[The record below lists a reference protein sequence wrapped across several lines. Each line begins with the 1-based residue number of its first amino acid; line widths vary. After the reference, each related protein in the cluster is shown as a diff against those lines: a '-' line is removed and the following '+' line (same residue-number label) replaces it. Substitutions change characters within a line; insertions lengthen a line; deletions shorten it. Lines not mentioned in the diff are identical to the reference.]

1 MEIADKGEVE
11 SHVEN
16 GGGSRPGSQVENKS
30 GSKPGSPTRLQSTTP
45 AERRL
50 SRRRSWLPNR
60 SKPEPQGEVDG
71 PGPWLIRLD
80 EKLPYDPSP
89 LIRFQKVPELWQDHG
104 DTIIY
109 LHAGGHNL
117 GPSFKLD
124 SACYASSR
132 KLNSLVGRSQ
142 TGFQR
147 SSSQVRDRAGDD
159 QSPRSSLHPPPP
171 TPPPSSPQMGSST
184 NGSSSSSLGRRI
196 MSDSFDE
203 GTGEVHLHIPL
214 PLQSD
219 LTLPEPILTPDD
231 IEMLVAIRNVFA
243 FLVEGSL
250 VATSSHSSIFSIF
263 LRIADFLHRYEFTN
277 LDGSTLGEE
286 CASNFGRCLRY
297 FKLADVRTSREKTIE
312 AVVLGERM
320 RSFELYSEGF
330 VHAVGRYDDIIKLQS
345 PNFHL
350 ITEITR
356 LRLERAQIDLSTRLK
371 TVRTRLKDFEFP
383 ALFSGIASSTTSTES
398 KLVRF
403 KAWRFS
409 FLAMRRHVMSFY
421 RQRYGAWPPSARSKK
436 NSFEESGLN
445 RILLLELYQDF
456 CDLYDVLVN
465 RNSFTT
471 RSAELNS
478 EAMSTNMDDDESAP
492 ALRRVLG
499 EFDHSS
505 PPVQPPIPFD
515 TPLLPS
521 LTTTRRGYK
530 SLEPRRQRKE
540 RMKPLEADEIN
551 KALMQSYNRE
561 SIKATPFLEAFMS
574 FERKQA
580 HGKSIDEVNELRNG
594 QWMLLYAVLQSLP
607 LVVIDAP
614 DVKWTDGVEYFLC
627 EVPKG
632 TAPWSP
638 EDSKSKMSWY
648 GIAGGMGVVS
658 LPAELVEH
666 GVEGIYQRSHCW
678 QVADKWTINS
688 DVDISVGSYQSPENL
703 PTPTLQLP
711 PDSPELESTLPV
723 PLKKRSSTRIGL
735 EALPLPAGV
744 VPSGGK
750 HSSYYDPQK
759 SFADILEQ
767 VKNQAE
773 TKKK

>member
-1 MEIADKGEVE
+1 M
-11 SHVEN
+11 
-16 GGGSRPGSQVENKS
+16 
-30 GSKPGSPTRLQSTTP
+30 
-45 AERRL
+45 
-50 SRRRSWLPNR
+50 
-60 SKPEPQGEVDG
+60 
-71 PGPWLIRLD
+71 
-80 EKLPYDPSP
+80 
-89 LIRFQKVPELWQDHG
+89 PELWQDHG

-109 LHAGGHNL
+109 LHAGGTKL

-132 KLNSLVGRSQ
+132 KLSLLVGRRSQ
-142 TGFQR
+142 TGRQR
-147 SSSQVRDRAGDD
+147 SSSQAGDRAGSD
-159 QSPRSSLHPPPP
+159 QTPNSSLHPPPP
-171 TPPPSSPQMGSST
+171 PTSPPPPSSSPRLGSLT
-184 NGSSSSSLGRRI
+184 TDSSSSSQGRRT
-196 MSDSFDE
+196 MSEFFDE
-203 GTGEVHLHIPL
+203 GVGEVHLHIPL

-219 LTLPEPILTPDD
+219 LTMPDPILTSDD
-231 IEMLVAIRNVFA
+231 IETLVAIRNVFA
-243 FLVEGSL
+243 FLVEEPL
-250 VATSSHSSIFSIF
+250 VATSRHSSVFSIF
-263 LRIADFLHRYEFTN
+263 LRIANFLHLYEFTN

-286 CASNFGRCLRY
+286 SASNFGRCLRD

-320 RSFELYSEGF
+320 RSLELYSEGF
-330 VHAVGRYDDIIKLQS
+330 VHAVGRYDDIIKLER
-345 PNFHL
+345 PKFHL
-350 ITEITR
+350 IAEITR

-383 ALFSGIASSTTSTES
+383 ALFSGIASSTTSMES

-421 RQRYGAWPPSARSKK
+421 RQRYGAWPPSAKSKK

-465 RNSFTT
+465 RDALTT

-478 EAMSTNMDDDESAP
+478 EAMSISTDTEESAP

-530 SLEPRRQRKE
+530 YLEPRRQKKE
-540 RMKPLEADEIN
+540 RTKTLEADEIN

-561 SIKATPFLEAFMS
+561 SIRATPFLEAFMS

-580 HGKSIDEVNELRNG
+580 HGKSIDEMMELRNG

-614 DVKWTDGVEYFLC
+614 DVKWTEGVEYFLC

-632 TAPWSP
+632 TAPWCP
-638 EDSKSKMSWY
+638 EDSNRKMSWY

-666 GVEGIYQRSHCW
+666 GVEGIYRRSHCW
-678 QVADKWTINS
+678 EVAEKWTGNS
-688 DVDISVGSYQSPENL
+688 DVDTLVGSYQSPENL

-711 PDSPELESTLPV
+711 SDSEESEYSPSVSV
-723 PLKKRSSTRIGL
+723 PLKTRASMHIGL

-744 VPSGGK
+744 APSGAK
-750 HSSYYDPQK
+750 HTSYYDPQK

-767 VKNQAE
+767 VKNE
-773 TKKK
+773 TESKKKE

>member
-1 MEIADKGEVE
+1 
-11 SHVEN
+11 
-16 GGGSRPGSQVENKS
+16 
-30 GSKPGSPTRLQSTTP
+30 
-45 AERRL
+45 
-50 SRRRSWLPNR
+50 
-60 SKPEPQGEVDG
+60 
-71 PGPWLIRLD
+71 
-80 EKLPYDPSP
+80 
-89 LIRFQKVPELWQDHG
+89 
-104 DTIIY
+104 
-109 LHAGGHNL
+109 
-117 GPSFKLD
+117 
-124 SACYASSR
+124 
-132 KLNSLVGRSQ
+132 
-142 TGFQR
+142 
-147 SSSQVRDRAGDD
+147 
-159 QSPRSSLHPPPP
+159 
-171 TPPPSSPQMGSST
+171 
-184 NGSSSSSLGRRI
+184 
-196 MSDSFDE
+196 MSDLVDE
-203 GTGEVHLHIPL
+203 GAGEVHLHIPL

-219 LTLPEPILTPDD
+219 LTIPEPVLTSDD
-231 IEMLVAIRNVFA
+231 VEMLVAIRNVFA
-243 FLVEGSL
+243 FLVEEPL
-250 VATSSHSSIFSIF
+250 VATARHSSIFSIF

-286 CASNFGRCLRY
+286 SVSNFGRCLRD

-320 RSFELYSEGF
+320 RSLELYSEGF

-345 PNFHL
+345 PKFHL
-350 ITEITR
+350 ITESTR

-371 TVRTRLKDFEFP
+371 TVRTRLKDFEFS

-403 KAWRFS
+403 KAWRLS

-421 RQRYGAWPPSARSKK
+421 IHKYGAWPPSAKSKK

-465 RNSFTT
+465 RDALTT
-471 RSAELNS
+471 RSAEMNS
-478 EAMSTNMDDDESAP
+478 EAISITEDTDESAP

-515 TPLLPS
+515 TPILPS

-530 SLEPRRQRKE
+530 SLEPKRQKKE
-540 RMKPLEADEIN
+540 RTKPLEADEIN

-561 SIKATPFLEAFMS
+561 SIRATPFLEAFMT

-580 HGKSIDEVNELRNG
+580 HGKSIDEMNELRNG

-614 DVKWTDGVEYFLC
+614 DAKWTEGVEYFLC

-632 TAPWSP
+632 TAPWCP
-638 EDSKSKMSWY
+638 EDSTRKMSWY
-648 GIAGGMGVVS
+648 GIAGGLGVVS

-666 GVEGIYQRSHCW
+666 GVEGIYRRSHCW
-678 QVADKWTINS
+678 KVAEKWTN
-688 DVDISVGSYQSPENL
+688 VDMSADSYQSPDNL

-711 PDSPELESTLPV
+711 PDSPESESSLPV
-723 PLKKRSSTRIGL
+723 LPRKRNSTHFGL

-744 VPSGGK
+744 APSGAK
-750 HSSYYDPQK
+750 LSSSHDPQK

-773 TKKK
+773 TKK

>member
-1 MEIADKGEVE
+1 M
-11 SHVEN
+11 
-16 GGGSRPGSQVENKS
+16 
-30 GSKPGSPTRLQSTTP
+30 
-45 AERRL
+45 
-50 SRRRSWLPNR
+50 
-60 SKPEPQGEVDG
+60 
-71 PGPWLIRLD
+71 
-80 EKLPYDPSP
+80 
-89 LIRFQKVPELWQDHG
+89 PELWQEHG

-109 LHAGGHNL
+109 LHAGRVNL

-124 SACYASSR
+124 SACYASSK
-132 KLNSLVGRSQ
+132 KLSSLVGRRSQ
-142 TGFQR
+142 TGCRR
-147 SSSQVRDRAGDD
+147 SSSQTRDRAGGD
-159 QSPRSSLHPPPP
+159 QPPNSSLHPPPP
-171 TPPPSSPQMGSST
+171 TPPPSSPRIGSST
-184 NGSSSSSLGRRI
+184 TDSSSISQGRRA
-196 MSDSFDE
+196 MSDFDE
-203 GTGEVHLHIPL
+203 GVGEVHLHIPL
-214 PLQSD
+214 PLQAD
-219 LTLPEPILTPDD
+219 LTIPDPMVTSDD
-231 IEMLVAIRNVFA
+231 IETLVAIRNVFA
-243 FLVEGSL
+243 FLVDEPL
-250 VATSSHSSIFSIF
+250 VATSRQSSIFSIF

-286 CASNFGRCLRY
+286 PTSIFRRCLRD
-297 FKLADVRTSREKTIE
+297 FQLADVRTSREKTIE

-320 RSFELYSEGF
+320 RSFELYNEGF
-330 VHAVGRYDDIIKLQS
+330 VHAVGRYDEIIKLQS
-345 PNFHL
+345 PKFHL
-350 ITEITR
+350 ISENTR

-383 ALFSGIASSTTSTES
+383 ALFSGIANSTTSTES

-403 KAWRFS
+403 KAWRLS

-421 RQRYGAWPPSARSKK
+421 RQRYGAWPPNAKSKK

-465 RNSFTT
+465 RDAFTT
-471 RSAELNS
+471 RSTELNS
-478 EAMSTNMDDDESAP
+478 EPMSMKVDTHESAP

-530 SLEPRRQRKE
+530 SLEPRRQKKE
-540 RMKPLEADEIN
+540 RMRPLEADEIN
-551 KALMQSYNRE
+551 KALMQSYNRD

-580 HGKSIDEVNELRNG
+580 HGKSIDEVMELRNG

-607 LVVIDAP
+607 LVVINAP
-614 DVKWTDGVEYFLC
+614 NVQWTEGVEYFLC

-632 TAPWSP
+632 TPPWCL
-638 EDSKSKMSWY
+638 EDSSRKMSWY

-666 GVEGIYQRSHCW
+666 GVEGIYRRSHCW
-678 QVADKWTINS
+678 EAAEKWTGSS
-688 DVDISVGSYQSPENL
+688 DIDILVDSYQSREPL
-703 PTPTLQLP
+703 STPTLQLP
-711 PDSPELESTLPV
+711 PDSPDSETSLPLS
-723 PLKKRSSTRIGL
+723 PRKRPSMHIGL

-744 VPSGGK
+744 VPSGAK
-750 HSSYYDPQK
+750 HSSYHDPQK

-767 VKNQAE
+767 VKNQAGTE
-773 TKKK
+773 KK

>member
-1 MEIADKGEVE
+1 
-11 SHVEN
+11 
-16 GGGSRPGSQVENKS
+16 
-30 GSKPGSPTRLQSTTP
+30 
-45 AERRL
+45 
-50 SRRRSWLPNR
+50 
-60 SKPEPQGEVDG
+60 
-71 PGPWLIRLD
+71 
-80 EKLPYDPSP
+80 
-89 LIRFQKVPELWQDHG
+89 
-104 DTIIY
+104 
-109 LHAGGHNL
+109 
-117 GPSFKLD
+117 
-124 SACYASSR
+124 
-132 KLNSLVGRSQ
+132 
-142 TGFQR
+142 
-147 SSSQVRDRAGDD
+147 
-159 QSPRSSLHPPPP
+159 
-171 TPPPSSPQMGSST
+171 
-184 NGSSSSSLGRRI
+184 
-196 MSDSFDE
+196 MSDFFDE
-203 GTGEVHLHIPL
+203 GVGEVHLHIPL
-214 PLQSD
+214 PLQAD
-219 LTLPEPILTPDD
+219 LTIPEPMVTSDD
-231 IEMLVAIRNVFA
+231 IETLVAIRNLFA
-243 FLVEGSL
+243 FLVDVPL
-250 VATSSHSSIFSIF
+250 VATSRQSSIFSIF
-263 LRIADFLHRYEFTN
+263 LRIADLLHRYEFTN

-286 CASNFGRCLRY
+286 PTSIFRRCLRD
-297 FKLADVRTSREKTIE
+297 FQLADVRTSREKTIE

-330 VHAVGRYDDIIKLQS
+330 VHAVGRYDEIIKLQS
-345 PNFHL
+345 PKFHL
-350 ITEITR
+350 ISENTR

-383 ALFSGIASSTTSTES
+383 ALFSGIASSTTSAES

-403 KAWRFS
+403 KAWRLS

-421 RQRYGAWPPSARSKK
+421 RQRYGAWPPSAKSKK

-465 RNSFTT
+465 RDAFTT
-471 RSAELNS
+471 RSSELNS
-478 EAMSTNMDDDESAP
+478 EPMSIKVDTHESAP

-530 SLEPRRQRKE
+530 SLELKRQKKE
-540 RMKPLEADEIN
+540 RMRPLEADEIN
-551 KALMQSYNRE
+551 KALMQSYNRD

-580 HGKSIDEVNELRNG
+580 HGKSIDEIMELRNG

-607 LVVIDAP
+607 LVVINAP
-614 DVKWTDGVEYFLC
+614 NVEWTEGVEYFLC

-632 TAPWSP
+632 TAPWCP
-638 EDSKSKMSWY
+638 EDSSRKMSWY

-666 GVEGIYQRSHCW
+666 GVEGIYRRSHCW
-678 QVADKWTINS
+678 EAAEKWTGSSEI
-688 DVDISVGSYQSPENL
+688 DMLVDSYQTREPL

-711 PDSPELESTLPV
+711 PDSPESESILPIS
-723 PLKKRSSTRIGL
+723 LKKKSSMHIGL
-735 EALPLPAGV
+735 EALPLPIGV
-744 VPSGGK
+744 LPSGAK
-750 HSSYYDPQK
+750 HSSYHDPQK

-767 VKNQAE
+767 LKNQTG

>member
-1 MEIADKGEVE
+1 M
-11 SHVEN
+11 
-16 GGGSRPGSQVENKS
+16 
-30 GSKPGSPTRLQSTTP
+30 L
-45 AERRL
+45 
-50 SRRRSWLPNR
+50 
-60 SKPEPQGEVDG
+60 
-71 PGPWLIRLD
+71 
-80 EKLPYDPSP
+80 
-89 LIRFQKVPELWQDHG
+89 VPELWQDHG
-104 DTIIY
+104 DTIIF
-109 LHAGGHNL
+109 LHTEGTNL

-124 SACYASSR
+124 SACYASSK
-132 KLNSLVGRSQ
+132 KLSLLVGRTSQ
-142 TGFQR
+142 TGHRR
-147 SSSQVRDRAGDD
+147 SSSQIRERANGD
-159 QSPRSSLHPPPP
+159 QSPNSSLHPPSP
-171 TPPPSSPQMGSST
+171 TPPPGSPPMGSWT
-184 NGSSSSSLGRRI
+184 NDGSSGSQGRRI
-196 MSDSFDE
+196 VSDSLDE
-203 GTGEVHLHIPL
+203 GVGEVHLHIPL
-214 PLQSD
+214 PLQAD
-219 LTLPEPILTPDD
+219 LTLPEPLLTPDD
-231 IEMLVAIRNVFA
+231 IETLVAIRNVFA
-243 FLVEGSL
+243 FLIGEPL
-250 VATSSHSSIFSIF
+250 VVTSRQSSIFSIF
-263 LRIADFLHRYEFTN
+263 LRIANFLHRYEFAN
-277 LDGSTLGEE
+277 LDGSTLGQEVAE
-286 CASNFGRCLRY
+286 NFGRCLRE

-320 RSFELYSEGF
+320 KSFELYSEGF

-345 PNFHL
+345 PKFHL
-350 ITEITR
+350 ITDITR

-371 TVRTRLKDFEFP
+371 TVRNRLKDFEFP

-421 RQRYGAWPPSARSKK
+421 RQRYGAWPPSAKSKK

-456 CDLYDVLVN
+456 CHLYDVLVN
-465 RNSFTT
+465 RDVLTT
-471 RSAELNS
+471 RSTELNL
-478 EAMSTNMDDDESAP
+478 EAMSTKVDTDESAP
-492 ALRRVLG
+492 AMRRVLG

-521 LTTTRRGYK
+521 LTTTRRGYN
-530 SLEPRRQRKE
+530 SLEPKHQKKE
-540 RMKPLEADEIN
+540 RMKPLEDDEIN
-551 KALMQSYNRE
+551 QALMQSYNRD

-580 HGKSIDEVNELRNG
+580 HGKSIEEITELRNG
-594 QWMLLYAVLQSLP
+594 QWMFLYAVLQSLP

-614 DVKWTDGVEYFLC
+614 DAKWTEGVEYFLC

-632 TAPWSP
+632 TPPWCP
-638 EDSKSKMSWY
+638 EDSSRKMSWY

-666 GVEGIYQRSHCW
+666 GVEGIYRRSHCW
-678 QVADKWTINS
+678 EVAENWASNGE
-688 DVDISVGSYQSPENL
+688 VDILIDSYQSPENL

-711 PDSPELESTLPV
+711 TDFLESDPIEPV
-723 PLKKRSSTRIGL
+723 LLKKRNSIHIGL

-744 VPSGGK
+744 LPHGAKS
-750 HSSYYDPQK
+750 SSYHDPQK

-767 VKNQAE
+767 LSNKAE

>member
-1 MEIADKGEVE
+1 M
-11 SHVEN
+11 
-16 GGGSRPGSQVENKS
+16 GSWTNDSSSGSQ
-30 GSKPGSPTRLQSTTP
+30 G
-45 AERRL
+45 RRTV
-50 SRRRSWLPNR
+50 SDS
-60 SKPEPQGEVDG
+60 
-71 PGPWLIRLD
+71 LD
-80 EKLPYDPSP
+80 EG
-89 LIRFQKVPELWQDHG
+89 V
-104 DTIIY
+104 
-109 LHAGGHNL
+109 
-117 GPSFKLD
+117 
-124 SACYASSR
+124 
-132 KLNSLVGRSQ
+132 
-142 TGFQR
+142 
-147 SSSQVRDRAGDD
+147 
-159 QSPRSSLHPPPP
+159 
-171 TPPPSSPQMGSST
+171 
-184 NGSSSSSLGRRI
+184 
-196 MSDSFDE
+196 
-203 GTGEVHLHIPL
+203 GEVHLHIPL
-214 PLQSD
+214 PLQAD
-219 LTLPEPILTPDD
+219 LTMPEPVLTSDD
-231 IEMLVAIRNVFA
+231 IETLVAIRNVFA
-243 FLVEGSL
+243 FLIGEPL
-250 VATSSHSSIFSIF
+250 VATSRHSSIFSIF
-263 LRIADFLHRYEFTN
+263 LRIANFLHRYEFAN

-286 CASNFGRCLRY
+286 AANNFGRCLRG

-320 RSFELYSEGF
+320 KSFELYSEGF
-330 VHAVGRYDDIIKLQS
+330 VHAVGRYDEIIKLQS
-345 PNFHL
+345 PKFHL

-371 TVRTRLKDFEFP
+371 TVRNRLKDFEFP

-421 RQRYGAWPPSARSKK
+421 RQRYGAWPPSAKSKK

-456 CDLYDVLVN
+456 CHLYDVLVN
-465 RNSFTT
+465 RDVLTT
-471 RSAELNS
+471 RSAELIS
-478 EAMSTNMDDDESAP
+478 EALSTKVDTDESAP

-521 LTTTRRGYK
+521 LTTTRRGYN
-530 SLEPRRQRKE
+530 SLEPKRQKKE
-540 RMKPLEADEIN
+540 RVKPLEDDEIN
-551 KALMQSYNRE
+551 QALMQSYNRD

-580 HGKSIDEVNELRNG
+580 HGKSIEEITELRNG

-614 DVKWTDGVEYFLC
+614 NAKWTEGAEYFLC

-632 TAPWSP
+632 TPPWCP
-638 EDSKSKMSWY
+638 EDSSRKMSWY
-648 GIAGGMGVVS
+648 GIAGGLGVVS

-666 GVEGIYQRSHCW
+666 GVEGIYRRSHCW
-678 QVADKWTINS
+678 EVAENWASNDEV
-688 DVDISVGSYQSPENL
+688 DVLVDSYQSSEIL

-711 PDSPELESTLPV
+711 ADFPESESISRV
-723 PLKKRSSTRIGL
+723 PLKKRNSIHIGL

-744 VPSGGK
+744 VPRGAK
-750 HSSYYDPQK
+750 HSSYHDPQK

-767 VKNQAE
+767 VNNQAE

>member
-1 MEIADKGEVE
+1 
-11 SHVEN
+11 
-16 GGGSRPGSQVENKS
+16 
-30 GSKPGSPTRLQSTTP
+30 
-45 AERRL
+45 
-50 SRRRSWLPNR
+50 
-60 SKPEPQGEVDG
+60 
-71 PGPWLIRLD
+71 
-80 EKLPYDPSP
+80 
-89 LIRFQKVPELWQDHG
+89 
-104 DTIIY
+104 
-109 LHAGGHNL
+109 
-117 GPSFKLD
+117 
-124 SACYASSR
+124 
-132 KLNSLVGRSQ
+132 
-142 TGFQR
+142 
-147 SSSQVRDRAGDD
+147 
-159 QSPRSSLHPPPP
+159 
-171 TPPPSSPQMGSST
+171 MGSST
-184 NGSSSSSLGRRI
+184 NDSMSSSQGRRT
-196 MSDSFDE
+196 MSDLFEE
-203 GTGEVHLHIPL
+203 GAGEVHLHIPL

-219 LTLPEPILTPDD
+219 LTMPEPMLTSDD
-231 IEMLVAIRNVFA
+231 IETLVAIRNVFA
-243 FLVEGSL
+243 FLIGEPLVSTSRQSSL
-250 VATSSHSSIFSIF
+250 FSIF

-286 CASNFGRCLRY
+286 SASSFGHYLRD

-345 PNFHL
+345 PKFHL
-350 ITEITR
+350 ITENSR

-383 ALFSGIASSTTSTES
+383 ALFSGIANSTTSSES

-421 RQRYGAWPPSARSKK
+421 RQRYGAWPPSAKSKK

-465 RNSFTT
+465 RDALTT

-478 EAMSTNMDDDESAP
+478 EAMSLKVDTFESAP

-530 SLEPRRQRKE
+530 SLEPKRQRKE

-551 KALMQSYNRE
+551 KALMQSYNRD

-580 HGKSIDEVNELRNG
+580 NGKSIDEMMELRNG

-614 DVKWTDGVEYFLC
+614 KVLWTEGVEYFLC

-632 TAPWSP
+632 TAPWCP
-638 EDSKSKMSWY
+638 EDFNRKMSWY

-666 GVEGIYQRSHCW
+666 GVEGIYRRSHCW
-678 QVADKWTINS
+678 EVAEKWTGNS
-688 DVDISVGSYQSPENL
+688 DFETLVDSYKSPENR

-711 PDSPELESTLPV
+711 PDLPEPESVSPL
-723 PLKKRSSTRIGL
+723 PLKKRSSIHIGL

-744 VPSGGK
+744 VPSGAK
-750 HSSYYDPQK
+750 YSSYHDPQK

-767 VKNQAE
+767 VKNQVE